1 MSDLLL
7 ESVRLPGQPAP
18 TDLLIRDGRVYAYG
32 SALREAEPGAEII
45 GGGGRLLAPAF
56 VEAHLHVE
64 KALLL
69 DRLPGEVRS
78 VGEAIAATAVLKRGF
93 TRDDM
98 RERAEALLRM
108 ARRHGTLY
116 VRAHVEV
123 DPILGLSALEI
134 ALELRERLAGLMTL
148 QVVAFPQEGIQK
160 APGTEQLL
168 REALTLGADVL
179 GGAPY
184 VDPDPLAHLDTLFKL
199 ATAAGVPLDL
209 HADFS
214 DDPPAD
220 PPGLTAR
227 HAAERALAEGY
238 VGRVVLGHATALGGL
253 PPAELQPL
261 AELLARADVSVVSL
275 PATDLYLGGRTD
287 TVNVRR
293 ALAPVRALRQA
304 GVNVAYAS
312 NNVRNA
318 FTPFGNA
325 DPLEVGLLLMVG
337 GHLAARS
344 DVEAVFEM
352 ATTSAARAIGLTHY
366 GVSVG
371 DRANLVLLDATSPW
385 EALVGQAEKVLV
397 ISEGRVAVEN
407 RRATVYHDKPE
418 VRQAPRQPGG

>member
-1 MSDLLL
+1 MPDLLL
-7 ESVRLPGQPAP
+7 ESVRLLGQPAP
-18 TDLLIRDGRVYAYG
+18 TDLLIRDGRIYAYG
-32 SALREAEPGAEII
+32 SALRDAEPDAEII

-56 VEAHLHVE
+56 VEAHLHIE

-69 DRLPGEVRS
+69 DRLPGEARS
-78 VGEAIAATAVLKRGF
+78 VGEAIAATAALKRGF

-123 DPILGLSALEI
+123 DPILGLSALEV

-148 QVVAFPQEGIQK
+148 QVAAFPQEGIQK

-238 VGRVVLGHATALGGL
+238 VGRVVLGHATALGAL

-261 AELLARADVSVVSL
+261 AELLARADVSVVTL
-275 PATDLYLGGRTD
+275 PATDLYLGGRAD
-287 TVNVRR
+287 TVNIRR

-325 DPLEVGLLLMVG
+325 DPLEVGLLLMAG

-344 DVEAVFEM
+344 DVEAVFDM
-352 ATTSAARAIGLTHY
+352 TTTNAARAVGLTDY

-371 DRANLVLLDATSPW
+371 DCANLVLLDATSPW
-385 EALVGQAEKVLV
+385 EALVSQAEKVLV

-407 RRATVYHDKPE
+407 RRATVYHDKLE
-418 VRQAPRQPGG
+418 VRQAPR

>member
-1 MSDLLL
+1 MPELLL
-7 ESVRLPGQPAP
+7 ESVRLPHGAGP
-18 TDLLIRDGRVYAYG
+18 TDLLIRDGRIFAYG
-32 SALREAEPGAEII
+32 SASQMAGTGAERI

-69 DRLPGEVRS
+69 DRLPDEVRT
-78 VGEAIAATAVLKRGF
+78 VGEAIAATAALKRGF
-93 TRDDM
+93 SRDDM
-98 RERAEALLRM
+98 RARAEELLRM

-123 DPILGLSALEI
+123 DPILGLSALEV
-134 ALELRERLAGLMTL
+134 ALGLREALAGLMTL
-148 QVVAFPQEGIQK
+148 QIVAFPQEGLQK
-160 APGTEQLL
+160 APGTEDLL
-168 REALTLGADVL
+168 REALRLGADAL

-184 VDPDPLAHLDTLFKL
+184 VDPDPVAHLDTLFRVAL
-199 ATAAGVPLDL
+199 EFGVPLDL

-227 HAAERALAEGY
+227 RAAERALAEGY
-238 VGRVVLGHATALGGL
+238 VGRVVLGHATALGAL

-261 AELLARADVSVVSL
+261 ADLLARADVSLVTL

-287 TVNVRR
+287 SHNARR
-293 ALAPVRALRQA
+293 ALAPIRALREA

-325 DPLEVGLLLMVG
+325 DPLEVGLLLMAG
-337 GHLAARS
+337 GHLAARR
-344 DVEAVFEM
+344 DVEAVFGM
-352 ATTSAARAIGLTHY
+352 ATTNAARAIGLTGY
-366 GVSVG
+366 GVAVG
-371 DRANLVLLDATSPW
+371 DRADLVLLDALSPW
-385 EALVGQAEKVLV
+385 DALVSQAEKALV
-397 ISEGRVAVEN
+397 ISGGRVVVEN
-407 RRATVYHDKPE
+407 RRATVWHDE
-418 VRQAPRQPGG
+418 

>member
-1 MSDLLL
+1 M
-7 ESVRLPGQPAP
+7 
-18 TDLLIRDGRVYAYG
+18 
-32 SALREAEPGAEII
+32 REAEPGVEII

-69 DRLPGEVRS
+69 DRLPGEVGS
-78 VGEAIAATAVLKRGF
+78 VGEAITATAALKRGF

-98 RERAEALLRM
+98 RERSEAVLRM

-116 VRAHVEV
+116 ARAHVEV
-123 DPILGLSALEI
+123 DPILGLSAIEV

-148 QVVAFPQEGIQK
+148 QIVAFPQEGIQK
-160 APGTEQLL
+160 APGTEELL
-168 REALTLGADVL
+168 REALALGADAL
-179 GGAPY
+179 GGVPY
-184 VDPDPLAHLDTLFKL
+184 VDPDPLAHLDTVFRL
-199 ATAAGVPLDL
+199 ALGAGVPLDL
-209 HADFS
+209 HADFA

-227 HAAERALAEGY
+227 RAAERALAEGY
-238 VGRVVLGHATALGGL
+238 VGRVVLGHATALGAL
-253 PPAELQPL
+253 PPADLLPL
-261 AELLARADVSVVSL
+261 AELLARADVSVVAL
-275 PATDLYLGGRTD
+275 PATDLYLGGRAD
-287 TVNVRR
+287 SHNVRR
-293 ALAPVRALRQA
+293 ALAPVQALRQA

-325 DPLEVGLLLMVG
+325 DPLEGGLLLMAG
-337 GHLAARS
+337 GHLASRS

-352 ATTSAARAIGLTHY
+352 TTTGAARAIGLTGY

-385 EALVGQAEKVLV
+385 EALVSQAEKVLV
-397 ISEGRVAVEN
+397 ISNGRVAVEN
-407 RRATVYHDKPE
+407 RRATIWNE
-418 VRQAPRQPGG
+418 